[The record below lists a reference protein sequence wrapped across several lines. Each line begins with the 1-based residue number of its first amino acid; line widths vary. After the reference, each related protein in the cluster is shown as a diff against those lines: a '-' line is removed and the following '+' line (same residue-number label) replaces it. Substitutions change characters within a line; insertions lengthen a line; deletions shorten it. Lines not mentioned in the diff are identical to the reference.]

1 MARLGFIKKVYA
13 ILTVQLAITVGWCAI
28 ALTSKGVQN
37 FILENM
43 GLFWPILIVQFA
55 SLIALVCCG
64 DMAKKVP
71 YNYVLLTLFTLAEAY
86 LVSICCMAYDPTIVL
101 IAAGMTLGITIAL
114 TVYAC
119 TTTTDFTISMGAMIN
134 ALFCLIF
141 LGLIGM
147 FWHNYWLETAISAL
161 GVFVYGM
168 FIIIDTQ
175 MIADGKRHSI
185 STEDYV
191 IGALMLYID
200 IIGMFLYLLRL
211 LGNSNNN

>member
-1 MARLGFIKKVYA
+1 M
-13 ILTVQLAITVGWCAI
+13 
-28 ALTSKGVQN
+28 
-37 FILENM
+37 
-43 GLFWPILIVQFA
+43 
-55 SLIALVCCG
+55 
-64 DMAKKVP
+64 P
-71 YNYVLLTLFTLAEAY
+71 YNYILLSIFTAAEAY

-114 TVYAC
+114 TAYAC
-119 TTTTDFTISMGAMIN
+119 LTKTDFTISMGAAIN

-141 LGLIGM
+141 LGFIGM

-175 MIADGKRHSI
+175 MIADGKRHSV

-211 LGNSNNN
+211 LGNSNSN